1 MPQNDRFPVS
11 LFKDWAQ
18 EQVVMLSLVLGK
30 DTNSTVEFFM
40 IPILIAGKSLS
51 MRNTCPK
58 PFTGSSYICPV
69 LGFSGL
75 TLIWFT

>member
-11 LFKDWAQ
+11 LFQDWAQ

-40 IPILIAGKSLS
+40 IPILIAGKS
-51 MRNTCPK
+51 
-58 PFTGSSYICPV
+58 
-69 LGFSGL
+69 
-75 TLIWFT
+75 